1 MIATIASGIALETCV
16 HYPRQFRNDRCR
28 GAATSESTQQRLAS
42 VGGAMISAAT
52 ALALGFLVF
61 GLSRFEPVAQFG
73 YLAAF
78 IMATNLAADIFL
90 LPSLMCSK

>member
-1 MIATIASGIALETCV
+1 MIYA
-16 HYPRQFRNDRCR
+16 P
-28 GAATSESTQQRLAS
+28 
-42 VGGAMISAAT
+42 MISAAT